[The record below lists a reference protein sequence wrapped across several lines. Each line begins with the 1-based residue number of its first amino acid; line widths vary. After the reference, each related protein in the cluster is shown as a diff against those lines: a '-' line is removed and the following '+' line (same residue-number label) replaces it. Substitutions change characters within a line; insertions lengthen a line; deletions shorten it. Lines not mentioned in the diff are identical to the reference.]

1 MFHNFDIDV
10 HWQSQYLDWVSTST
24 FKHKKSFM
32 QFHKQHLNTVSPSEI
47 GAKKITNI
55 EDHCEF
61 WISFYIDVK
70 ILFSALCQGRR
81 PRRGCP
87 LSSLLLMSAATKT
100 METGAQ
106 IVEQRCSLSAL
117 PTCEHHQALPLA
129 HAHFF
134 LLLYLDQA
142 WRKIVVWWSSFKMKT
157 WNA

>member
-1 MFHNFDIDV
+1 MSKFS
-10 HWQSQYLDWVSTST
+10 SQHCVRGGGLG
-24 FKHKKSFM
+24 
-32 QFHKQHLNTVSPSEI
+32 
-47 GAKKITNI
+47 GA
-55 EDHCEF
+55 
-61 WISFYIDVK
+61 
-70 ILFSALCQGRR
+70 AL
-81 PRRGCP
+81 

-142 WRKIVVWWSSFKMKT
+142 WRKIVV
-157 WNA
+157 